1 MRSRIYFYATTAV
14 VAVMSR
20 NEYLIDNNNADA
32 PWIVRS
38 SDDSILSTTPV
49 IYLRKK
55 PVD

>member
-32 PWIVRS
+32 LWIVRFS
-38 SDDSILSTTPV
+38 GDSILSMISV
-49 IYLRKK
+49 ICLT
-55 PVD
+55 